1 MEQVLNKLILE
12 EFEHNYLVVEV
23 SYKDLNVAN
32 ITDVDFKDKV
42 KEDKVKEDMDMD
54 MDQVMVVIKL

>member
-32 ITDVDFKDKV
+32 ITDVDFKDKDKV

-54 MDQVMVVIKL
+54 MD

>member
-32 ITDVDFKDKV
+32 ITDVDFKDK
-42 KEDKVKEDMDMD
+42 DKVKEDMDMD
-54 MDQVMVVIKL
+54 MD

>member
-1 MEQVLNKLILE
+1 MEHKVLNKLILE

-32 ITDVDFKDKV
+32 ITDVDVKDVDVKDNV
-42 KEDKVKEDMDMD
+42 KEEDMDMD
-54 MDQVMVVIKL
+54 KDKVEE

>member
-1 MEQVLNKLILE
+1 MEHKVLNKLILE

-32 ITDVDFKDKV
+32 ITDVDFKNKDKV
-42 KEDKVKEDMDMD
+42 KEDKDKVKEDMDMD
-54 MDQVMVVIKL
+54 MD